1 MTLKE
6 ILIISWLWFGASNF
20 SGSVQTFLLHFT
32 IPNIFYSLYI
42 LQYYLHFQHAYAIK
56 TAANF
61 LEDKLEEGISDNY
74 TLALVTYALS
84 WAKSTRAKE
93 ALNMLN
99 QRAEHQGTAQVS
111 CTVAQ
116 IDFCE
121 I

>member
-1 MTLKE
+1 M
-6 ILIISWLWFGASNF
+6 
-20 SGSVQTFLLHFT
+20 LLFQD
-32 IPNIFYSLYI
+32 IFYSLYI

-56 TAANF
+56 TATNF
-61 LEDKLEEGISDNY
+61 LEDKLGEGISDNY

-99 QRAEHQGTAQVS
+99 QRAERQGTAQVS
-111 CTVAQ
+111 YTVVQ
-116 IDFCE
+116 LDFCQ